1 MIAFAIVLPFK
12 PESGLMAAA
21 AVLGISL
28 TVYGIRK
35 LVYYFTMARHMV
47 GGLMILFAGI
57 IAFDMGA
64 FSCTLLSHPRII
76 VVLYLVSGNVLAGV
90 TSIMRALEARG
101 LDSSWRPALVR
112 GIVWLSHALCCLL
125 FIGSDFSIVVLYS
138 LGLLYAGITTVAS
151 AFKRT
156 DIIYIQ

>member
-12 PESGLMAAA
+12 PESGLLAAA
-21 AVLGISL
+21 GVLGVSL
-28 TVYGIRK
+28 TIYGVRK

-64 FSCTLLSHPRII
+64 FSVTLMSHPRII

-90 TSIMRALEARG
+90 TSIMRALEAKG
-101 LDSSWRPALVR
+101 LDSSWRPTLVH
-112 GIVWLSHALCCLL
+112 GVVYLVHALCCLL

-138 LGLLYAGITTVAS
+138 LGLLYTGLTVIAS